1 MTGLRLVGDDRGLLS
16 RWVGDAVMISLPS
29 LFVHCDGCR
38 IYLIY
43 SKPGPLFSESGRKMG
58 PQRSLPAPLRLSRHG
73 AAAGIVSAARR
84 SVMTRPGADTLTL

>member
-1 MTGLRLVGDDRGLLS
+1 M
-16 RWVGDAVMISLPS
+16 ASLPS
-29 LFVHCDGCR
+29 QFLLRRSQD
-38 IYLIY
+38 YLIY

-58 PQRSLPAPLRLSRHG
+58 PQRSLPAPLRLGRHG